1 MDRFKPDELE
11 RRVDEVLFY
20 KWDPIGINHYV
31 TARAEYR
38 SYVTR
43 ILQEVKAG
51 DINRIVAQLKD
62 IQVNSMGLG
71 GEDDNAKEIAELLLS
86 HKEAIENGQA

>member
-11 RRVDEVLFY
+11 CRVDEVLYY

-38 SYVTR
+38 SYVSS
-43 ILQEVKAG
+43 ILQTLMDG
-51 DINRIVAQLKD
+51 DLVQLTEQLQY
-62 IQVNSMGLG
+62 IERNNMGLVV
-71 GEDDNAKEIAELLLS
+71 EESNAKKIAELLLS
-86 HKEAIENGQA
+86 HKEAIRNGHA

>member
-20 KWDPIGINHYV
+20 KWDPIGINHLV

-38 SYVTR
+38 SYVSSV
-43 ILQEVKAG
+43 LKALNSGESVKLVKRLE
-51 DINRIVAQLKD
+51 DLEK
-62 IQVNSMGLG
+62 NSMGLSAEG
-71 GEDDNAKEIAELLLS
+71 SNAKEIAELLLS
-86 HKEAIENGQA
+86 HKEAIENGLA

>member
-38 SYVTR
+38 SYVST
-43 ILQEVKAG
+43 ILQVVNSGDMVKLVERLE
-51 DINRIVAQLKD
+51 DLEKK
-62 IQVNSMGLG
+62 SMGL
-71 GEDDNAKEIAELLLS
+71 EVEESNAKEIAELLLS
-86 HKEAIENGQA
+86 HKEAIENGHA

>member
-1 MDRFKPDELE
+1 MDRFTADELE

-38 SYVTR
+38 SYVSS
-43 ILQEVKAG
+43 ILRSLDNG
-51 DINRIVAQLKD
+51 DIIQLIEHLKD
-62 IQVNSMGLG
+62 IELNSMGLEV
-71 GEDDNAKEIAELLLS
+71 GESNAKEIAELLLS
-86 HKEAIENGQA
+86 HKEAIENGHA

>member
-38 SYVTR
+38 SYVST
-43 ILQEVKAG
+43 ILQVVNSGDMVKLVERLE
-51 DINRIVAQLKD
+51 DLEK
-62 IQVNSMGLG
+62 NSMGL
-71 GEDDNAKEIAELLLS
+71 EVEESNAKEIAELLLS
-86 HKEAIENGQA
+86 HKEAIENGHA

>member
-38 SYVTR
+38 SYVNR

-62 IQVNSMGLG
+62 IQVNGMGLG
-71 GEDDNAKEIAELLLS
+71 GEEGNAKEIAELLLT